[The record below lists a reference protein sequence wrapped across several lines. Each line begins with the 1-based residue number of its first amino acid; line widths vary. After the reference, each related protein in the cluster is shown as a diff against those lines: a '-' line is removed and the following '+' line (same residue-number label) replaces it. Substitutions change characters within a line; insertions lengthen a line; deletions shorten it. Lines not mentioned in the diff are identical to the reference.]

1 MRLDP
6 LEFLHLHKLE
16 QKSEN
21 TSSFTSRVLFCN
33 KNLSKFVD
41 FFLNA
46 RQFKKKKVFQ
56 LFTMCKVWKEREV
69 GKLRNS
75 NFTDKVLS
83 KVAFFVLHQAWR
95 CPSQWLK
102 IPGASCS
109 IKSKNTSASRL
120 IYSCKINFF
129 LYSLSSSCKLRKPEV
144 CCVYMYF
151 LLCLL

>member
-46 RQFKKKKVFQ
+46 RQFKKKKSFPIIHNVQ
-56 LFTMCKVWKEREV
+56 SLKGEGG
-69 GKLRNS
+69 GK
-75 NFTDKVLS
+75 TK
-83 KVAFFVLHQAWR
+83 K
-95 CPSQWLK
+95 LK
-102 IPGASCS
+102 
-109 IKSKNTSASRL
+109 
-120 IYSCKINFF
+120 
-129 LYSLSSSCKLRKPEV
+129 LYR
-144 CCVYMYF
+144 
-151 LLCLL
+151 

>member
-41 FFLNA
+41 FFLNT
-46 RQFKKKKVFQ
+46 RQFEKSISNSVFQ
-56 LFTMCKVWKEREV
+56 LFTMCKVWKEGEV
-69 GKLRNS
+69 GKPRNS

-83 KVAFFVLHQAWR
+83 KVVFFVLHQAWR

-109 IKSKNTSASRL
+109 TKSKNISASRL

-129 LYSLSSSCKLRKPEV
+129 CI
-144 CCVYMYF
+144 VYPVAVS
-151 LLCLL
+151 